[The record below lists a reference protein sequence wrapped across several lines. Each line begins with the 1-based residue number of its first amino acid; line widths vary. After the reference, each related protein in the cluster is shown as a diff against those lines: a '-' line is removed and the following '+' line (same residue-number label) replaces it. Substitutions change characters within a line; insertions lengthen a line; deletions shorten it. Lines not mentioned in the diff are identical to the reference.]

1 VPFLSLYRYTSDAQL
16 NQAANGVITSYDILA
31 DLLKSIEYFVNRLRM
46 YTETSH
52 SMPEVDEVVVKL
64 MVELISTLTLVTR
77 KLKKRR
83 LRESFLAPPVCYLT
97 QRDAVKWIRNFF
109 GVKDIN
115 AARQKLERLL
125 QKEDLAVGA
134 QTLRLVDGE

>member
-1 VPFLSLYRYTSDAQL
+1 MPFLSLYRYTSDAQL

>member
-1 VPFLSLYRYTSDAQL
+1 MLSLDSYRCCSDLQL
-16 NQAANGVITSYDILA
+16 NQAANSVITSYDVLV
-31 DLLKSIEYFVNRLRM
+31 DMVESIEHFVKRLRI

-52 SMPEVDEVVVKL
+52 SMPEVDEIMVKL
-64 MVELISTLTLVTR
+64 MVEVISTLTLVTG

-83 LRESFLAPPVCYLT
+83 LRESSRWLDVLPYSGG
-97 QRDAVKWIRNFF
+97 AVKWIKNFF

-125 QKEDLAVGA
+125 REEERAVGA
-134 QTLRLVDGE
+134 QILGLVDGK